1 MDGPPPPPVQPG
13 INPEKEGLMSV
24 ANRLER
30 LLEESGAEFEV
41 IDHPLAFTA
50 QEEAA
55 ASHVPGRHWAKTV
68 AVLVEGEPALAVVPA
83 TRRLDLDKMRRV
95 VGSDRV
101 EIAREAE
108 FQGLYPDCDLGAMP
122 PFGELY
128 GQRTFIDE
136 MLREEERIAFHAG
149 DHRTAVEMSYSD
161 FERLCQPVP
170 ADLSGPLRERV

>member
-1 MDGPPPPPVQPG
+1 
-13 INPEKEGLMSV
+13 MSV

-30 LLEESGAEFEV
+30 LLEESDASFEV

-55 ASHVPGRHWAKTV
+55 ASHVSGKHWAKTV
-68 AVLVEGEPALAVVPA
+68 AVLVEGEAALAVVPA
-83 TRRLDLDKMRRV
+83 TCRLDLEKLRRV
-95 VGSDRV
+95 AGTNAV

-122 PFGELY
+122 PFGILY

-136 MLREEERIAFHAG
+136 ALREEERIAFHAG
-149 DHRTAVEMSYSD
+149 DHRTAIEMSYSD
-161 FERLCQPVP
+161 FERLCEPIP
-170 ADLSGPLRERV
+170 ADLAGPLRERV

>member
-1 MDGPPPPPVQPG
+1 
-13 INPEKEGLMSV
+13 MSV

-30 LLEESGAEFEV
+30 LLEESGASFEV

-55 ASHVPGRHWAKTV
+55 ASHVAGRHWAKTV
-68 AVLVEGEPALAVVPA
+68 AILVEGEPALAVVPA
-83 TRRLDLDKMRRV
+83 TRRLDLDKLRRI
-95 VGSDRV
+95 VGTEKV

-108 FQGLYPDCDLGAMP
+108 FQGLYPDCELGAMP

-136 MLREEERIAFHAG
+136 ALREEERIAFHAG
-149 DHRTAVEMSYSD
+149 DHRTAIEMSYTD
-161 FERLCQPVP
+161 YERLCEPVP
-170 ADLSGPLRERV
+170 ADLSAAPRERV

>member
-1 MDGPPPPPVQPG
+1 
-13 INPEKEGLMSV
+13 MSV

-30 LLEESGAEFEV
+30 LLEESGAPFEV

-55 ASHVPGRHWAKTV
+55 ASHVAGRHWAKTV
-68 AVLVEGEPALAVVPA
+68 AILVDGEPALAVVPA
-83 TRRLDLDKMRRV
+83 TRRLDLDKLRGL
-95 VGSDRV
+95 VGTEAV

-108 FQGLYPDCDLGAMP
+108 FQGLYPDCELGAMP

-136 MLREEERIAFHAG
+136 ALRKEERIAFHAG
-149 DHRTAVEMSYSD
+149 DHRTAIEMSYTD
-161 FERLCQPVP
+161 YERLCGPIP
-170 ADLSGPLRERV
+170 AEISGPPRERV

>member
-1 MDGPPPPPVQPG
+1 
-13 INPEKEGLMSV
+13 MSV

-30 LLEESGAEFEV
+30 LLEESGAPFDV

-55 ASHVPGRHWAKTV
+55 ASHVAGRHWAKTV
-68 AVLVEGEPALAVVPA
+68 AVLVDGEPALAVVPA
-83 TRRLDLDKMRRV
+83 TRRLDLEKLRRV
-95 VGSDRV
+95 VGTEKV

-136 MLREEERIAFHAG
+136 TLREEERIAFHAG
-149 DHRTAVEMSYSD
+149 DHRTAIEMSYSD
-161 FERLCQPVP
+161 FERLCEPVP

>member
-1 MDGPPPPPVQPG
+1 
-13 INPEKEGLMSV
+13 MSV
-24 ANRLER
+24 AKRLER
-30 LLEESGAEFEV
+30 LLEESGVSFEV

-68 AVLVEGEPALAVVPA
+68 AVLVDGEPAIAVVSA
-83 TRRLDLDKMRRV
+83 TRRLDLAKLRRL
-95 VGSDRV
+95 VGTEKV

-128 GQRTFIDE
+128 GQRTFVDE
-136 MLREEERIAFHAG
+136 ALREEERIAFHAG
-149 DHRTAVEMSYSD
+149 DHRTAIEMSYGD
-161 FERLCQPVP
+161 FERLAEPVP